1 MPIRIPDTL
10 PARKILESENVFVMS
25 ESRALSQDIRPLNIL
40 ILNLMPIK
48 TVTETQLLRVLSNTP
63 LQVNVELLK
72 VKSHVSRNTSEEH
85 LTTFYKNFDDV
96 RSHKYDGMIITGAP
110 VEQLA
115 YEEVDYWNELVEIMD
130 WSKQNV
136 TNTLHICWG
145 AQAGL
150 YHHYGIQKHATEIKQ
165 FGLFKHIVLD
175 KNEPLMRGF
184 DDVFIAPHSRHTT
197 IRLAD
202 IEACKDLH
210 LLAVSDEVGPHII
223 ISADQKQIFVV
234 GHAEYDRDT
243 LSNEYKRDVA
253 LGLPINKPAHYFPN
267 DDADML
273 PQVIWRA
280 HAHLLYS
287 NWLNYYVYQ
296 TTPYIL

>member
-40 ILNLMPIK
+40 ILNLMPVK

-96 RSHKYDGMIITGAP
+96 RSHKYDGLIITGAP

-223 ISADQKQIFVV
+223 ISADRKQIFVV